1 VKSGPVFG
9 LAPPLTLGK
18 IMNEAYADAVEQK
31 RAMYGAQIGVQRLD
45 HNPTVEDNIDEKIRY
60 YEAELVRLKQSK
72 EDLAPLLK
80 MRIRDIRQAM
90 EY

>member
-1 VKSGPVFG
+1 
-9 LAPPLTLGK
+9 
-18 IMNEAYADAVEQK
+18 MNENYVPVTKQ
-31 RAMYGAQIGVQRLD
+31 RAMLGEQRID

-60 YEAELVRLKQSK
+60 FESEIVRLKQSK

>member
-1 VKSGPVFG
+1 
-9 LAPPLTLGK
+9 
-18 IMNEAYADAVEQK
+18 MNEAYAGQEK
-31 RAMYGAQIGVQRLD
+31 RAILGAQRID

-90 EY
+90 DY

>member
-1 VKSGPVFG
+1 MIENYPV
-9 LAPPLTLGK
+9 PETRSMLGK
-18 IMNEAYADAVEQK
+18 QSV
-31 RAMYGAQIGVQRLD
+31 D
-45 HNPTVEDNIDEKIRY
+45 HNPTVEENINERIRY
-60 YEAELVRLKQSK
+60 YESELVRLKQSK

>member
-1 VKSGPVFG
+1 
-9 LAPPLTLGK
+9 
-18 IMNEAYADAVEQK
+18 MNEEYAVQK
-31 RAMYGAQIGVQRLD
+31 KGTMLGGQRID
-45 HNPTVEDNIDEKIRY
+45 YNPTVEDNIDEKIRY
-60 YEAELVRLKQSK
+60 YEAELVRLKKSK

>member
-1 VKSGPVFG
+1 MIQENRAIPVG
-9 LAPPLTLGK
+9 YGQSLLGK
-18 IMNEAYADAVEQK
+18 QHI
-31 RAMYGAQIGVQRLD
+31 D

-60 YEAELVRLKQSK
+60 YESEIVRLKQSK

>member
-1 VKSGPVFG
+1 MIKESNPILVNYGQSII
-9 LAPPLTLGK
+9 GK
-18 IMNEAYADAVEQK
+18 QHI
-31 RAMYGAQIGVQRLD
+31 D

-60 YEAELVRLKQSK
+60 YESEIVRLKQSK

>member
-1 VKSGPVFG
+1 
-9 LAPPLTLGK
+9 
-18 IMNEAYADAVEQK
+18 MNETYAVEQK
-31 RAMYGAQIGVQRLD
+31 RAILGAQVVDR
-45 HNPTVEDNIDEKIRY
+45 NPTVEDNIDEKIRY